1 MDPQYQESGMGGG
14 ESFLHS
20 REPPKLEG
28 TGERS
33 EGLVG
38 DEGQ

>member
-1 MDPQYQESGMGGG
+1 MDPQYQESGMGDG

-20 REPPKLEG
+20 REPLKLEG